1 MERRTYL
8 SSLGTAG
15 LLGAAGCLETI
26 QGSNE
31 DENGAE
37 STPWDVDES
46 AVVLDPPER
55 RGRPSHQIY
64 GDEFPS
70 FTLPD
75 PLTGESISGDQ
86 FEGERT
92 ILMTFFFASCPD
104 GACPALIQRLVQA
117 QVDAADRGYQDDVA
131 FLAMTFDPE
140 QDTADELEVYA
151 DEFGIDLEAGNWHFL
166 RPESYEEGKALLD
179 DEFGMPIERV
189 ELDEDGDDQ
198 NQSQEQ
204 DGGDDH
210 DHGSDNH
217 SHDHDGEDGNHSH
230 DHDGEEVG
238 EAGDDGHEH
247 DHEYDFTHYNLILLV
262 NENGIV
268 ERSYPKA
275 TQVGPETILEDLQTV
290 VEGTSGGDD
299 DE

>member
-15 LLGAAGCLETI
+15 LLATAGCLETI
-26 QGSNE
+26 QGSADGDRE
-31 DENGAE
+31 QPEQGHSSGETEAQ
-37 STPWDVDES
+37 STPWEVDES
-46 AVVLDPPER
+46 SVVLEPPADR

-75 PLTGESISGDQ
+75 PLTGESISGEQ
-86 FEGERT
+86 FEGDRS

-117 QVDAADRGYQDDVA
+117 QLDAEDRGYEDDVA

-140 QDTADELEVYA
+140 QDTAEELEDYA
-151 DEFGIDLEAGNWHFL
+151 DDFGIDLEAGNWHFL
-166 RPESYEEGKALLD
+166 RPESYEAGKELLD

-189 ELDEDGDDQ
+189 ELE
-198 NQSQEQ
+198 E
-204 DGGDDH
+204 
-210 DHGSDNH
+210 
-217 SHDHDGEDGNHSH
+217 GED
-230 DHDGEEVG
+230 VG
-238 EAGDDGHEH
+238 EGGDDGHADDHGDEDGHDHADH
-247 DHEYDFTHYNLILLV
+247 DHEYDFIHYNLILLV
-262 NENGIV
+262 NEDGIV
-268 ERSYPKA
+268 ERSYPQA
-275 TQVGPETILEDLQTV
+275 TQIGTETILEDLQTV
-290 VEGTSGGDD
+290 VEGTPGGEGEKES

>member
-15 LLGAAGCLETI
+15 LLATAGCLETI
-26 QGSNE
+26 QASNE

-46 AVVLDPPER
+46 AVVLDPPDR

-117 QVDAADRGYQDDVA
+117 QVDAADRGYADDVA

-140 QDTADELEVYA
+140 QDTADELETYA
-151 DEFGIDLEAGNWHFL
+151 GEFGIDLEAGNWHFL
-166 RPESYEEGKALLD
+166 RPESYEAGKELLD
-179 DEFGMPIERV
+179 DEFGMPIQRE
-189 ELDEDGDDQ
+189 ELD
-198 NQSQEQ
+198 
-204 DGGDDH
+204 DGGDDQDDDEGDSEDTH
-210 DHGSDNH
+210 DHGSDNDTH
-217 SHDHDGEDGNHSH
+217 SHDGDGNHSH
-230 DHDGEEVG
+230 DSDDEDGAADG
-238 EAGDDGHEH
+238 GDH
-247 DHEYDFTHYNLILLV
+247 DHDHDYTFTHYNLILLV

-268 ERSYPKA
+268 ERSYPNA
-275 TQVGPETILEDLQTV
+275 TQVGMETILEDLQTV
-290 VEGTSGGDD
+290 VEGTPGG
-299 DE
+299 EGGE